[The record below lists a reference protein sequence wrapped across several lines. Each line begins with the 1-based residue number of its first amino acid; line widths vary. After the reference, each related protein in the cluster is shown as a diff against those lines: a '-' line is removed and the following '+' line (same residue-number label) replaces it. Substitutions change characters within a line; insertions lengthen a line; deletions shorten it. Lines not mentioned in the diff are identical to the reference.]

1 MDAEA
6 NKATWLGVTLMM
18 VAVLVTAISVTLVFG
33 RGFANTWVKN
43 FSSMVGLRGSEI
55 ARLDGTVTK
64 QSAASAQLLLS
75 ENFADIDFDTSK
87 VCVVLRGD
95 TMHTDLSDIRA
106 VAHGD
111 VILEV
116 KKVVS
121 TYVVNIHRHDCEYW
135 KIGSACNCDSKKR

>member
-43 FSSMVGLRGSEI
+43 FSNMVGLRGSEI

-75 ENFADIDFDTSK
+75 ENFVDIDFENSR
-87 VCVVLRGD
+87 VCVKLRGD
-95 TMHTDLSDIRA
+95 TTFTDLSDIRA

-116 KKVVS
+116 KRSVS
-121 TYVVNIHRHDCEYW
+121 TYIVNIHRHDCNYW
-135 KIGSACNCDSKKR
+135 KIGWQCNCDSKTR